1 MSPMPTPN
9 GQPTP
14 SDLCGQIL
22 QCGAAVLG
30 RSLLGRSAPSQIGVS
45 RGCIGAA
52 RPSKMWGTTTATL
65 IRRGLLGTAA
75 AAAAAAAAH
84 RNNHRSQEFASLPT
98 CSTYALLVRMGQAGK
113 FGHSSPGGWN
123 CALLVLIHSVRAFR
137 RTAFL
142 VCPVCLLGFG
152 RRVCVLA
159 RIRAWCKLMSFGR

>member
-1 MSPMPTPN
+1 MPTPN

-52 RPSKMWGTTTATL
+52 RPSKMWGTTT
-65 IRRGLLGTAA
+65 RRGLLGAA
-75 AAAAAAAAH
+75 AAATAATH
-84 RNNHRSQEFASLPT
+84 RHHRRSSSRSQEFASLPT

-159 RIRAWCKLMSFGR
+159 RIRAWCKLMSFGRGNK